1 MKKLLTISIITVN
14 CLLATVPDID
24 TIPKSIIIPKE
35 VKKQTP
41 SLIDIE
47 GKEKYAPVMKDDK
60 SGKKILVK
68 GFDIKGNNNLSYEEL
83 NNEINSFLNK
93 ELNFN
98 QLQEITSIITK
109 KYREK
114 GFFVARA
121 YIPMQDIKQNNN
133 IFKIVVIEGNYGK
146 FKLINNSLVN
156 NSTVQNMFD
165 NAKNRGNVI
174 STDTLERAMLV
185 INNTPGAVV
194 SKAEIKPGKEV
205 GSSDFLVEV
214 DASKRVNSFVV
225 FDNYGNKYIGKNRI
239 MSGVDINS
247 PFKLG
252 DKISLFGLISNGAD
266 LKNYKISYNFP
277 LMANGLRAGLS
288 YNNTDYNLVN
298 LDDGILD
305 EEYFGDSK
313 IFEVSLEY
321 PIIKS
326 RLETLDFTAIYSD
339 KNISST
345 TDEKDSKEINSIS
358 FGLNH
363 IKNQTF
369 LGLNAKTTLE
379 AILTIGELADK
390 SMMNGSYQKINFNSS
405 IDLDIT
411 SIYSISSSIKL
422 QKAFKNQNLD
432 GSEDMNI
439 GGSNGVKV
447 FPDAELSAEQA
458 ALFNVE
464 FFAKLPEVSG
474 LNHKIGLF
482 YDIGTAS
489 MSQKDEDI
497 IFERRTLQDIGFGY
511 YTNYKNTF
519 TKLQVARVVG
529 GQDIETEN
537 IGNISKVLFQT
548 GLVF

>member
-14 CLLATVPDID
+14 CLFATVPDID
-24 TIPKSIIIPKE
+24 TIPKSIIVPNE
-35 VKKQTP
+35 VKKQAPT
-41 SLIDIE
+41 LIEIE

-60 SGKKILVK
+60 SGKKIL
-68 GFDIKGNNNLSYEEL
+68 IKDFEISGNDNISEYEL
-83 NNEINSFLNK
+83 KNEINTFLNK
-93 ELNFN
+93 ELSFT
-98 QLQEITSIITK
+98 QLQDITSIITK

-121 YIPMQDIKQNNN
+121 YIPIQDIKQNNN
-133 IFKIVVIEGNYGK
+133 VFKIVVIEGNYGE
-146 FKLINNSLVN
+146 FKLTNNSLVN
-156 NSTVQNMFD
+156 DLIIQNMFD
-165 NAKNRGNVI
+165 DAKNRGNVI

-185 INNTPGAVV
+185 INDTPGAVV
-194 SKAEIKPGKEV
+194 SKAEIRPGKEV

-214 DASKRVNSFVV
+214 DSSKRFNSFIVL
-225 FDNYGNKYIGKNRI
+225 DNYGNKYIGKNRI

-266 LKNYKISYNFP
+266 LKNYKISYDFP
-277 LMANGLRAGLS
+277 LMANGLRAELS

-313 IFEVSLEY
+313 IFEAKLKY

-326 RLETLDFTAIYSD
+326 RLETLDFTATYAD

-345 TDEKDSKEINSIS
+345 TDEKDSKDINSIS

-363 IKNQTF
+363 IKNQIL

-379 AILTIGELADK
+379 GIFTIGELDDK
-390 SMMNGSYQKINFNSS
+390 TMMSGSYQKINLNSS

-411 SIYSISSSIKL
+411 SIYSLSSSMKL

-447 FPDAELSAEQA
+447 FPDAELNAEEA
-458 ALFNVE
+458 ILFNIELFV
-464 FFAKLPEVSG
+464 KLPKISN
-474 LNHKIGLF
+474 LSHKVGLF

-489 MSQKDEDI
+489 MSEEDEDI
-497 IFERRTLQDIGFGY
+497 IFERRTLQDVGIGY

-519 TKLQVARVVG
+519 TKLQIARVVG

-537 IGNISKVLFQT
+537 IGNISKVLFQA